1 MEKRLSIEH
10 KCFDGLRAALDAEM
24 QEAVS
29 RMLDMRQG
37 ECTIGM
43 KIKVELAGVDE
54 AGRRVPEIHYTIS
67 SSIPVKRD
75 AKFRLNEQVLLD
87 EGPDGIMIIQEYEQ
101 TSMV

>member
-1 MEKRLSIEH
+1 MEKLLSIEH
-10 KCFDGLRAALDAEM
+10 KCFDGLRAGLNAEM
-24 QEAVS
+24 QDAIG

-67 SSIPVKRD
+67 SSIPMKRD
-75 AKFRLNEQVLLD
+75 TKFRLNEPVLID
-87 EGPDGIMIIQEYEQ
+87 EGPEGIMLIQEYEQ